1 MLNARK
7 STKRKP
13 TERERER
20 EYSALNLSS
29 SQKANCH
36 TESLA
41 EVSQKSKNANI
52 NISCSRAQYDKGN
65 SVIAHNDKNPYWTKN
80 CANSRND
87 ALDFSQAKIF
97 LMFYVFFFVL
107 NALFPAQSD
116 DLGAGIG
123 TIESIKNS
131 YSHWNGRLGEL
142 AKVAFGSYLAH
153 TPYFAFINAFFDVG
167 FLYLLF
173 VLVFGRLPRKQNMA
187 KGANVTSR
195 ATSSEQTS
203 KTIDSSDIAILCFVL
218 IAFMVYRAFGA
229 VFLWAAGS
237 FNYLWAYCLILGFCV
252 PYRMLASKIYN
263 ITCNESNMFHNKNIS
278 HTESTAQSIS
288 KHSFFRKSKSE
299 NSDISDFSTH
309 QYDKNTKTKNNLKE
323 SIKSIA
329 MLALGVLAGWGSEF
343 GIVLILCLLAF
354 VAYTVYRG
362 IKLPLWAY
370 FGIVGFV
377 GGFCVLYFSPGHR
390 ARAEQHAELMG
401 YVSISKLWA
410 MSLSEKYARFSHTFR
425 GDTTKTLFMQI
436 ATLGIIAFM
445 VFRGHITRF
454 FGFGLVV
461 FFVFVSVKWG
471 SVGYF
476 AYLFAPS
483 AAMLCIYSYTREKSL
498 KSNNYAL
505 FLVLAGLFIV
515 HFLATGATI
524 QVGIPPRAKLIFVLL
539 GIAMILVLSRICA
552 PYTTQNLQDKLKNV
566 IFVVCFVLAL
576 FVLYAS
582 VDMRLK
588 WERMLASIDAQKA
601 LGRQEIVVNKEVFSS
616 FYHSYTNW
624 GNPSQNPNEW
634 PNTSYA
640 RYFKVEKF
648 IAK

>member
-1 MLNARK
+1 M
-7 STKRKP
+7 
-13 TERERER
+13 
-20 EYSALNLSS
+20 
-29 SQKANCH
+29 
-36 TESLA
+36 
-41 EVSQKSKNANI
+41 
-52 NISCSRAQYDKGN
+52 
-65 SVIAHNDKNPYWTKN
+65 
-80 CANSRND
+80 
-87 ALDFSQAKIF
+87 
-97 LMFYVFFFVL
+97 
-107 NALFPAQSD
+107 
-116 DLGAGIG
+116 
-123 TIESIKNS
+123 
-131 YSHWNGRLGEL
+131 
-142 AKVAFGSYLAH
+142 
-153 TPYFAFINAFFDVG
+153 
-167 FLYLLF
+167 
-173 VLVFGRLPRKQNMA
+173 
-187 KGANVTSR
+187 
-195 ATSSEQTS
+195 
-203 KTIDSSDIAILCFVL
+203 
-218 IAFMVYRAFGA
+218 
-229 VFLWAAGS
+229 
-237 FNYLWAYCLILGFCV
+237 
-252 PYRMLASKIYN
+252 
-263 ITCNESNMFHNKNIS
+263 
-278 HTESTAQSIS
+278 
-288 KHSFFRKSKSE
+288 
-299 NSDISDFSTH
+299 
-309 QYDKNTKTKNNLKE
+309 
-323 SIKSIA
+323 
-329 MLALGVLAGWGSEF
+329 
-343 GIVLILCLLAF
+343 
-354 VAYTVYRG
+354 
-362 IKLPLWAY
+362 
-370 FGIVGFV
+370 
-377 GGFCVLYFSPGHR
+377 LYFSAGHR
-390 ARAEQHAELMG
+390 ARAEQQAELMD

-410 MSLSEKYARFSHTFR
+410 MSLGEKYARFSHTFR
-425 GDTTKTLFMQI
+425 GDTTKTLSMQI

-539 GIAMILVLSRICA
+539 GIAMILILSRICA

-616 FYHSYTNW
+616 FYHSYTDW
-624 GNPSQNPNEW
+624 GNPAQNPNEW